1 MNNFIKIAIYK
12 SRTSLSVLFL
22 LSIAGFFALNYLPKA
37 TEPDVSFPGA
47 YIGVGYEGVSPE
59 DSERL
64 LAKPLEDALRT
75 IEGVET
81 VRSTSTTGYAAV
93 VVEFDQD
100 IDLDKAL
107 YDTRVKVDEAKGELP
122 LDARE
127 PTIREFTTSDEPI
140 LTISVSSSILP
151 QRVLVNLTQ
160 DLQDLIETHPNV
172 LQAELNGVPEDL
184 IEAVVEKGKLESY
197 GISMTQLYQAVSNN
211 NRVIPAGSQDTGKGR
226 FAVNVPSVFSSLEDI
241 QSLPIKV
248 SGTSVVT
255 LKDVADVRLTFKD
268 RGGYSR
274 INGKQSLSIDVM
286 KRSGSNIIDTV
297 NDVRK
302 LVEEESKAFP
312 EGVEVNFVRDDSE
325 FALQMIS
332 ELQGNVLTS
341 VALVM
346 IVVLAALGFRT
357 SMLVGMAIPFSY
369 LFALLTLFVLGK
381 EFNFMVMFGMLISM
395 GMTIDGSIV
404 ITEYADRK
412 LAEGMNRVDAYTA
425 AATRMFW
432 PVLSSTTT
440 TLIAFTPLMFMPG
453 FGKFIRDMPITVFC
467 VLVGSLLYSLVFAPI
482 LGAMFGGLAKQSEE
496 EVNNVRK
503 LESADPLSLP
513 GATGLYAR
521 KINQYLDTPGQT
533 IFIILSSIIL
543 CIGLWSQHGKPVSY
557 FPEVAPQF
565 AEVSIS
571 ARGNLAVDE
580 IRDLAIEA
588 EQKIIDLEDIE
599 MLSVWSNSGGS
610 MGMRGINPDKVG
622 GMFVDFYAED
632 DAVSDRNGYE
642 IMDLMRERLND
653 TSGYLVS
660 VEAEKGGPPIG
671 KALQLNVIGKDAKAL
686 KIAIKRIRN
695 YVETEVT
702 GFTNIEDSS
711 DRRGIEWELNID
723 RTKAAQYGAGLSDV
737 GTAVQMVTNGIKVG
751 EYRPLNL
758 DREVDIRVRFPK
770 NERNIDQLEKLN
782 IQTAKGLV
790 PVSSFVETIIKPATK
805 SITRQNGKRVE
816 KLSAETMPGV
826 IPSAKIKQI
835 KDWLAITDL
844 GKGVTVEFDGFDKY
858 NKEAAD
864 YLVLGFIGMLFVM
877 LIVLVA
883 QFNSFYQ
890 ANIVLSAILL
900 SFGGVF
906 ISLLLLDRSFST
918 LQTGISCVALAG
930 IVVNNNIVLIDTFN
944 LLKRNN
950 PGSDTKSVALR
961 SAILR
966 LRPVFLTSF
975 TTIAGLLPIA
985 MGYSVD
991 LIDRS
996 IKQGGYISSSWEQMA
1011 GSLVVGLSV
1020 ATILTLVVTPCAL
1033 ALSDSVRKIPR
1044 RLLRL
1049 MLWPLKIIKNFRVV
1063 KVNN

>member
-1 MNNFIKIAIYK
+1 MNNFIKTAIHK

-127 PTIREFTTSDEPI
+127 PTIREFTTTDEPI

-503 LESADPLSLP
+503 LESSDPLSLP

-543 CIGLWSQHGKPVSY
+543 CIGLWTQHGKPVSY

-906 ISLLLLDRSFST
+906 ISLLILDRSFST

-996 IKQGGYISSSWEQMA
+996 IKQGGYISSFWEQMA

-1049 MLWPLKIIKNFRVV
+1049 MLWPLKLMKNFRVV
-1063 KVNN
+1063 KANN

>member
-1 MNNFIKIAIYK
+1 MKNFISGAIKK
-12 SRTSLSVLFL
+12 SRTSLSILFL
-22 LSIAGFFALNYLPKA
+22 LGLSGVFALNYLPKA
-37 TEPDVSFPGA
+37 TEPDVNFPGA
-47 YIGVGYEGVSPE
+47 FVGVFYEGVSPE

-75 IEGVET
+75 ISGVT
-81 VRSTSTTGYAAV
+81 KITSTSTTGYAGV
-93 VVEFDQD
+93 IMEFDQD
-100 IDLDKAL
+100 VDLDEAL
-107 YDTRVKVDEAKGELP
+107 DDVRIKVDEARAELP

-127 PTIREFTTSDEPI
+127 PTIREFTTSDNPV
-140 LTISVSSSILP
+140 LTISVASDVLP

-160 DLQDLIETHPNV
+160 ELQDLIETHPNV
-172 LQAELNGVPEDL
+172 LEAELNGVPEDL
-184 IEAVVEKGKLESY
+184 IEAIVDKSKLESY
-197 GISMTQLYQAVSNN
+197 GISMNQLYQAVSNN
-211 NRVIPAGSQDTGKGR
+211 NRVIPAGFQDTGSGR
-226 FAVNVPSVFSSLEDI
+226 FAVNVPSVFSDLEDI
-241 QSLPIKV
+241 ESLPIKV
-248 SGTSVVT
+248 SGNSVVT
-255 LKDVADVRLTFKD
+255 LKDVADVSLTFKD

-274 INGKQSLSIDVM
+274 INGQQSLSIDVK
-286 KRSGSNIIDTV
+286 KRLGTNIIDTV
-297 NDVRK
+297 TDIRV
-302 LVEEESKAFP
+302 LVEKAAEDFP
-312 EGVEVNFVRDDSE
+312 EGVEVNFVRDDSA
-325 FALQMIS
+325 FALTMIS

-341 VALVM
+341 IALVM

-369 LFALLTLFVLGK
+369 LFALSVLYILDK

-404 ITEYADRK
+404 VTEYADRK

-453 FGKFIRDMPITVFC
+453 FGAFIRDMPITVFC
-467 VLVGSLLYSLVFAPI
+467 VLVGSLIYSLIFAPI

-496 EVNNVRK
+496 EVNNTRL
-503 LESADPLSLP
+503 LESSDPLSLS
-513 GATGLYAR
+513 GASGVYAR

-533 IFIILSSIIL
+533 ITIILGAIIL
-543 CIGLWSQHGKPVSY
+543 CIGLWMQHGKGIVY
-557 FPEVAPQF
+557 FPTVAPQF
-565 AEVSIS
+565 AEVDIL

-580 IRDLAIEA
+580 IRDIAVDA
-588 EQKIIDLEDIE
+588 EQKIIEIEEIE

-610 MGMRGINPDKVG
+610 GRSQRGGSPDRVG
-622 GMFVDFYAED
+622 GMFIDFWAED
-632 DAVSDRNGYE
+632 DAVSDLDGFQ
-642 IMDLMRERLND
+642 IMDLLREQFVD
-653 TSGYLVS
+653 TSGYIVQ
-660 VEAEKGGPPIG
+660 VEAEEGGPPIG
-671 KALQLNVIGKDAKAL
+671 KPLQLSVRGDNEQELIL
-686 KIAIKRIRN
+686 AIKKIRRF
-695 YVETEVT
+695 VESIGSFIE
-702 GFTNIEDSS
+702 IEDTTVN
-711 DRRGIEWELNID
+711 RGIEWELEIN

-737 GTAVQMVTNGIKVG
+737 GAAVQMVTNGIKVG

-758 DREVDIRVRFPK
+758 DREVDIRIRFPK
-770 NERNIDQLEKLN
+770 SERNIDQLGNLN
-782 IQTAKGLV
+782 VQTQKGLV
-790 PVSSFVETIIKPATK
+790 PVSSFVETNIKPATK
-805 SITRQNGKRVE
+805 SISRQDGKRVHSLAARTVE
-816 KLSAETMPGV
+816 GA
-826 IPSAKIKQI
+826 IPSVQIKKV
-835 KDWLAITDL
+835 KDWLKTADL
-844 GKGVTVEFDGFDKY
+844 GKNVIVGFDGFDKY
-858 NKEAAD
+858 NQEAAE

-906 ISLLLLDRSFST
+906 ISLLVLDRSFST

-950 PGSDTKSVALR
+950 PGSSTKSVALR

-985 MGYSVD
+985 LGYSID
-991 LIDRS
+991 LIDRT
-996 IKQGGYISSSWEQMA
+996 IKTGSYITSFWEQMA
-1011 GSLVVGLSV
+1011 ASLVVGLTV

-1033 ALSDSVRKIPR
+1033 ALSDDMRSLPTRVGRLFMRPILAIYSFRKA
-1044 RLLRL
+1044 
-1049 MLWPLKIIKNFRVV
+1049 N
-1063 KVNN
+1063 

>member
-1 MNNFIKIAIYK
+1 MNNFIKAAIHK

-22 LSIAGFFALNYLPKA
+22 LSVAGFYALNYLPKA

-47 YIGVGYEGVSPE
+47 YIGVAYEGVSPE

-75 IEGVET
+75 IEGVEK
-81 VRSTSTTGYAAV
+81 VRSTSTTGFAAV
-93 VVEFDQD
+93 IVEFDQD

-107 YDTRVKVDEAKGELP
+107 YDVRIKVDEAKGELP
-122 LDARE
+122 LDARV
-127 PTIREFTTSDEPI
+127 PVIREFTTSDEPI

-172 LQAELNGVPEDL
+172 LQADLNGVPEDL

-197 GISMTQLYQAVSNN
+197 GISMSQLYQAVSNN

-255 LKDVADVRLTFKD
+255 LNDVADVRLTFKD
-268 RGGYSR
+268 RSGYSR
-274 INGKQSLSIDVM
+274 INGQQSLSIDVM

-297 NDVRK
+297 KDIRK
-302 LVEEESKAFP
+302 LVEDEAKTFP
-312 EGVEVNFVRDDSE
+312 EGVKVNFVRDDSE

-369 LFALLTLFVLGK
+369 LFALLVLYVLGK

-453 FGKFIRDMPITVFC
+453 VGAFIRDMPITVFC

-503 LESADPLSLP
+503 LESSDPLSLP

-533 IFIILSSIIL
+533 IFIILSSIVL
-543 CIGLWSQHGKPVSY
+543 CIALWTQHGKPVSY

-571 ARGNLAVDE
+571 ARGNLSVDE

-599 MLSVWSNSGGS
+599 MLSVYSNSGGS

-622 GMFVDFYAED
+622 GMFVDFYSED

-642 IMDLMRERLND
+642 IMDLMRERFND
-653 TSGYLVS
+653 TSGYLLT

-671 KALQLNVIGKDAKAL
+671 KALQLNVIGKDEIAL
-686 KIAIKRIRN
+686 KIAIKKIRN
-695 YVETEVT
+695 YVETQVT

-751 EYRPLNL
+751 EYRPLNM

-770 NERNIDQLEKLN
+770 NERNIDQLGKLN
-782 IQTAKGLV
+782 IQTTKGLV
-790 PVSSFVETIIKPATK
+790 PVSSFVETNIKPATK
-805 SITRQNGKRVE
+805 SIIRQNGKRVE

-835 KDWLAITDL
+835 KDWLATTDL

-900 SFGGVF
+900 SFGGVL
-906 ISLLLLDRSFST
+906 ISLLILDRSFST

-996 IKQGGYISSSWEQMA
+996 LKQGGYISSFWEQMA

-1020 ATILTLVVTPCAL
+1020 ATVLTLVVTPCAL
-1033 ALSDSVRKIPR
+1033 ALSDSAKRIPQ
-1044 RLLRL
+1044 
-1049 MLWPLKIIKNFRVV
+1049 KIISLVSWPFRTLNNLRIV
-1063 KVNN
+1063 KVKN

>member
-1 MNNFIKIAIYK
+1 MNNFIKAAIHK

-22 LSIAGFFALNYLPKA
+22 LSVAGFYALNYLPKA

-47 YIGVGYEGVSPE
+47 YIGVAYEGVSPE

-75 IEGVET
+75 IEGVEK
-81 VRSTSTTGYAAV
+81 VRSTSTTGFAAV
-93 VVEFDQD
+93 IVEFDQD
-100 IDLDKAL
+100 VDLDRAL
-107 YDTRVKVDEAKGELP
+107 YDVRIKVDEAKGELP
-122 LDARE
+122 LDARV
-127 PTIREFTTSDEPI
+127 PVIREFTTSDEPI

-172 LQAELNGVPEDL
+172 LQADLNGVPEDL

-197 GISMTQLYQAVSNN
+197 GISMSQLYQAVSNN

-255 LKDVADVRLTFKD
+255 LNDVADVRLTFKD
-268 RGGYSR
+268 RSGYSR
-274 INGKQSLSIDVM
+274 INGQQSLSIDVM

-297 NDVRK
+297 KDIRK
-302 LVEEESKAFP
+302 LVEDEAKTFP
-312 EGVEVNFVRDDSE
+312 EGVKVNFVRDDSE

-369 LFALLTLFVLGK
+369 LFALLVLYVLGK

-453 FGKFIRDMPITVFC
+453 VGAFIRDMPITVFC

-503 LESADPLSLP
+503 LESSDPLSLP

-533 IFIILSSIIL
+533 IFIILSTIVL
-543 CIGLWSQHGKPVSY
+543 CIALWTQHGKPVSY

-571 ARGNLAVDE
+571 ARGNLSVDE

-599 MLSVWSNSGGS
+599 MLSVYSNSGGS

-622 GMFVDFYAED
+622 GMFVDFYSED
-632 DAVSDRNGYE
+632 NAVSDRNGYE
-642 IMDLMRERLND
+642 IMDLMRERFND
-653 TSGYLVS
+653 TSGYLLT

-671 KALQLNVIGKDAKAL
+671 KALQLNVIGKDEIAL
-686 KIAIKRIRN
+686 KIAIKKIRN
-695 YVETEVT
+695 YVETQVT

-751 EYRPLNL
+751 EYRPLNM

-770 NERNIDQLEKLN
+770 NERNIDQLSKLN
-782 IQTAKGLV
+782 IQTTKGLV
-790 PVSSFVETIIKPATK
+790 PVSSFVETNIKPATK
-805 SITRQNGKRVE
+805 SIIRQDGKRVE

-835 KDWLAITDL
+835 KDWLATADL

-858 NKEAAD
+858 NKQAAD

-906 ISLLLLDRSFST
+906 ISLLVLDRSFST

-996 IKQGGYISSSWEQMA
+996 LKQGGYISSFWEQMA

-1020 ATILTLVVTPCAL
+1020 ATVLTLVVTPCAL
-1033 ALSDSVRKIPR
+1033 ALSDSAKRVPQKLISLVSWPYRTINS
-1044 RLLRL
+1044 LRIV
-1049 MLWPLKIIKNFRVV
+1049 KEKN
-1063 KVNN
+1063 

>member
-1 MNNFIKIAIYK
+1 MNNFIKAAIHK

-22 LSIAGFFALNYLPKA
+22 LSVAGFYALNYLPKA

-47 YIGVGYEGVSPE
+47 YIGVAYEGVSPE

-75 IEGVET
+75 IEGVEK
-81 VRSTSTTGYAAV
+81 VRSTSTTGFAAV
-93 VVEFDQD
+93 IVEFDQD

-107 YDTRVKVDEAKGELP
+107 YDVRIKVDEAKGELP
-122 LDARE
+122 LDARV
-127 PTIREFTTSDEPI
+127 PVIREFTTSDEPI

-172 LQAELNGVPEDL
+172 LQADLNGVPEDL

-197 GISMTQLYQAVSNN
+197 GISMSQLYQAVSNN

-255 LKDVADVRLTFKD
+255 LNDVADVRLTFKD
-268 RGGYSR
+268 RSGYSR
-274 INGKQSLSIDVM
+274 INGQQSLSIDVM

-297 NDVRK
+297 KDIRK
-302 LVEEESKAFP
+302 LVEDEAKTFP
-312 EGVEVNFVRDDSE
+312 EGVKVNFVRDDSE

-369 LFALLTLFVLGK
+369 LFALLVLYVLGK

-453 FGKFIRDMPITVFC
+453 VGAFIRDMPITVFC

-503 LESADPLSLP
+503 LESSDPLSLP

-533 IFIILSSIIL
+533 IFIILSSIVL
-543 CIGLWSQHGKPVSY
+543 CIALWTQHGKPVSY

-571 ARGNLAVDE
+571 ARGNLSVDE

-599 MLSVWSNSGGS
+599 MLSVYSNSGGS

-622 GMFVDFYAED
+622 GMFVDFYSED

-642 IMDLMRERLND
+642 IMDLMRERFND
-653 TSGYLVS
+653 TSGYLLT

-671 KALQLNVIGKDAKAL
+671 KALQLNVIGKDEIAL
-686 KIAIKRIRN
+686 KIAIKKIRN
-695 YVETEVT
+695 YVETQVT

-751 EYRPLNL
+751 EYRPLNM

-770 NERNIDQLEKLN
+770 NERNIDQLGKLN
-782 IQTAKGLV
+782 IQTTKGLV
-790 PVSSFVETIIKPATK
+790 PVSSFVETNIKPATK
-805 SITRQNGKRVE
+805 SIIRQNGKRVE

-835 KDWLAITDL
+835 KDWLATTDL

-900 SFGGVF
+900 SFGGVL
-906 ISLLLLDRSFST
+906 ISLLILDRSFST

-950 PGSDTKSVALR
+950 PGSDTKSIALR

-996 IKQGGYISSSWEQMA
+996 LKQGGYISSFWEQMA

-1020 ATILTLVVTPCAL
+1020 ATVLTLVVTPCAL
-1033 ALSDSVRKIPR
+1033 ALSDSAKRIPQ
-1044 RLLRL
+1044 
-1049 MLWPLKIIKNFRVV
+1049 KIISLASWPFRTLNNLRIV
-1063 KVNN
+1063 KVKN

>member
-1 MNNFIKIAIYK
+1 MNNFIKTAIYK
-12 SRTSLSVLFL
+12 SRTSLSILFL
-22 LSIAGFFALNYLPKA
+22 LFIAGFFALNYLPKA
-37 TEPDVSFPGA
+37 TDPDVSFPGA
-47 YIGVGYEGVSPE
+47 MIGVSYEGVSPE

-75 IEGVET
+75 IEGVEK
-81 VRSTSTTGYAAV
+81 VRSTSTTGFAAV
-93 VVEFDQD
+93 IVEFDQD

-107 YDTRVKVDEAKGELP
+107 YDTRVKVDEARGELP

-127 PTIREFTTSDEPI
+127 PFIKEFTTSDEPI

-172 LQAELNGVPEDL
+172 LEAELNGVPEDL

-197 GISMTQLYQAVSNN
+197 GISMSQLFQAVSNN
-211 NRVIPAGSQDTGKGR
+211 NRVIPAGAQDTGKGR
-226 FAVNVPSVFSSLEDI
+226 FTVNVPSVFSSLEDI

-248 SGTSVVT
+248 SGSSVVT
-255 LKDVADVRLTFKD
+255 LEDVANVRLTFKD

-274 INGKQSLSIDVM
+274 INGQQSLSIDIM

-297 NDVRK
+297 NDVRT
-302 LVEEESKAFP
+302 LVEEASQAFP
-312 EGVEVNFVRDDSE
+312 EGVEINYVRDNSE

-369 LFALLTLFVLGK
+369 LFALLVLFVLDK

-412 LAEGMNRVDAYTA
+412 LAEGMNRVEAYSA

-432 PVLSSTTT
+432 PVLSSTVT

-482 LGAMFGGLAKQSEE
+482 LGAMFGGLAKQSEDE
-496 EVNNVRK
+496 INNIRK
-503 LESADPLSLP
+503 LESSDPLSLP
-513 GATGLYAR
+513 GATGIYAR
-521 KINQYLDTPGQT
+521 KVNQFLDTPGQI
-533 IFIILSSIIL
+533 IFIILSAIIL
-543 CIGLWSQHGKPVSY
+543 CIGLWFQNGKGISY

-565 AEVSIS
+565 AQVSIS
-571 ARGNLAVDE
+571 ARGNLSVDE

-599 MLSVWSNSGGS
+599 MLSVWSNSGGE

-632 DAVSDRNGYE
+632 NAVSDRDGYE
-642 IMDLMRERLND
+642 IMELMRDRLSD
-653 TSGYLVS
+653 TSGYLVT

-671 KALQLNVIGKDAKAL
+671 KALQLNVVGKDERAL
-686 KIAIKRIRN
+686 KLAIKKIRN
-695 YVETEVT
+695 YIETEVT

-770 NERNIDQLEKLN
+770 EERNIDQLEKLK
-782 IQTAKGLV
+782 IQTLKGLV
-790 PVSSFVETIIKPATK
+790 PVSSFVETNIKPATK

-826 IPSAKIKQI
+826 VPSDKIKQI
-835 KDWLAITDL
+835 KEWLAVTDL

-858 NKEAAD
+858 NQEAAD
-864 YLVLGFIGMLFVM
+864 YLILGFIGMLFVM

-906 ISLLLLDRSFST
+906 ISLLILDRSFST
-918 LQTGISCVALAG
+918 LQTGISCIALAG

-950 PGSDTKSVALR
+950 PGSDTKSIALR
-961 SAILR
+961 SAVLR

-991 LIDRS
+991 LIDRT
-996 IKQGGYISSSWEQMA
+996 IKSGGYISSFWEQMA

-1020 ATILTLVVTPCAL
+1020 ATVLTLVVTPCAL
-1033 ALSDSVRKIPR
+1033 ALSDSVRRFPKKLS
-1044 RLLRL
+1044 LLIS
-1049 MLWPLKIIKNFRVV
+1049 WPFRQIRNLRVV
-1063 KVNN
+1063 KVKS

>member
-1 MNNFIKIAIYK
+1 MNNFIKTAIYK

-127 PTIREFTTSDEPI
+127 PTIREFTTTDEPI

-503 LESADPLSLP
+503 LESSDPLSLP

-543 CIGLWSQHGKPVSY
+543 CIGLWTQHGKPVSY

-906 ISLLLLDRSFST
+906 ISLLILDRSFST

-996 IKQGGYISSSWEQMA
+996 IKQGGYISSFWEQMA

-1049 MLWPLKIIKNFRVV
+1049 MLWPLKFMKNFRVV

>member
-1 MNNFIKIAIYK
+1 MKNFISGAIKK
-12 SRTSLSVLFL
+12 SRTSLSILVLL
-22 LSIAGFFALNYLPKA
+22 GLSGVFALNYLPKA
-37 TEPDVSFPGA
+37 TEPDVNFPGA
-47 YIGVGYEGVSPE
+47 FVGVFYEGVSPE

-75 IEGVET
+75 ISGVT
-81 VRSTSTTGYAAV
+81 KITSTSTTGYAGV
-93 VVEFDQD
+93 IIEFDQD
-100 IDLDKAL
+100 VDLDEAL
-107 YDTRVKVDEAKGELP
+107 DDVRIKVDEARAELP

-127 PTIREFTTSDEPI
+127 PTIREFTTSDNPV
-140 LTISVSSSILP
+140 LTISVASDVLP

-160 DLQDLIETHPNV
+160 ELQDLIETHPNV
-172 LQAELNGVPEDL
+172 LEAELNGVPEDL
-184 IEAVVEKGKLESY
+184 IEAIVDKSKLESY
-197 GISMTQLYQAVSNN
+197 GISMNQLYQAVSNN
-211 NRVIPAGSQDTGKGR
+211 NRVIPAGFQDTGSGR
-226 FAVNVPSVFSSLEDI
+226 FAVNVPSVFSDLEDI
-241 QSLPIKV
+241 ESLPIKV
-248 SGTSVVT
+248 SGNSVVT
-255 LKDVADVRLTFKD
+255 LKDVADVSLTFKD

-274 INGKQSLSIDVM
+274 INGQQSLSIDVK
-286 KRSGSNIIDTV
+286 KRLGTNIIDTV
-297 NDVRK
+297 TDIRV
-302 LVEEESKAFP
+302 LVEKAAEDFP
-312 EGVEVNFVRDDSE
+312 EGVEVNFVRDDSA
-325 FALQMIS
+325 FALTMIS

-341 VALVM
+341 IALVM

-369 LFALLTLFVLGK
+369 LFALSVLYILDK

-404 ITEYADRK
+404 VTEYADRK

-453 FGKFIRDMPITVFC
+453 FGAFIRDMPITVFC
-467 VLVGSLLYSLVFAPI
+467 VLVGSLIYSLIFAPI

-496 EVNNVRK
+496 EVNNTRL
-503 LESADPLSLP
+503 LESSDPLSLS
-513 GATGLYAR
+513 GASGVYAR

-533 IFIILSSIIL
+533 ITIILGAIIL
-543 CIGLWSQHGKPVSY
+543 CIGLWMQHGKGIVY
-557 FPEVAPQF
+557 FPTVAPQF
-565 AEVSIS
+565 AEVDIL

-580 IRDLAIEA
+580 IRDIAVDA
-588 EQKIIDLEDIE
+588 EQKIIEIEEIE

-610 MGMRGINPDKVG
+610 GRSQRGGSPDRVG
-622 GMFVDFYAED
+622 GMFVDFWAED
-632 DAVSDRNGYE
+632 DAVSDLDGFQ
-642 IMDLMRERLND
+642 IMDLLREQFVD
-653 TSGYLVS
+653 TSGYIVQ
-660 VEAEKGGPPIG
+660 VEAEEGGPPIG
-671 KALQLNVIGKDAKAL
+671 KPLQLSVRGDNEQELILAIQKIRRFVESIGSF
-686 KIAIKRIRN
+686 I
-695 YVETEVT
+695 E
-702 GFTNIEDSS
+702 IEDTTVN
-711 DRRGIEWELNID
+711 RGIEWELEIN

-737 GTAVQMVTNGIKVG
+737 GAAVQMVTNGIKVG

-758 DREVDIRVRFPK
+758 DREVDIRIRFPK
-770 NERNIDQLEKLN
+770 SERNIDQLGNLN
-782 IQTAKGLV
+782 VQTQKGLV
-790 PVSSFVETIIKPATK
+790 PVSSFVETNIKPATK
-805 SITRQNGKRVE
+805 SISRQDGKRVHSLAARTVE
-816 KLSAETMPGV
+816 GA
-826 IPSAKIKQI
+826 IPSVQIKKV
-835 KDWLAITDL
+835 KDWLKTADL
-844 GKGVTVEFDGFDKY
+844 GKNVIVGFDGFDKY
-858 NKEAAD
+858 NQEAAE

-906 ISLLLLDRSFST
+906 ISLLVLDRSFST

-950 PGSDTKSVALR
+950 PGSSTKSVALR

-985 MGYSVD
+985 LGYSID
-991 LIDRS
+991 LIDRTVKTGS
-996 IKQGGYISSSWEQMA
+996 YITSFWEQMA
-1011 GSLVVGLSV
+1011 ASLVVGLTV

-1033 ALSDSVRKIPR
+1033 ALSDDMRSLPTRVGRLFMKPVLAINGFRKA
-1044 RLLRL
+1044 
-1049 MLWPLKIIKNFRVV
+1049 N
-1063 KVNN
+1063 

>member
-1 MNNFIKIAIYK
+1 MNNFIKAAIFK

-22 LSIAGFFALNYLPKA
+22 LFIAGFFALNYLPKA

-47 YIGVGYEGVSPE
+47 MIGVSYEGVSPE

-75 IEGVET
+75 IEGVEN
-81 VRSTSTTGYAAV
+81 VRSTSTTGFAAV
-93 VVEFDQD
+93 IVEFDQD

-127 PTIREFTTSDEPI
+127 PFIREFTTSDEPI

-172 LQAELNGVPEDL
+172 LQADLNGVPEDL

-197 GISMTQLYQAVSNN
+197 GISMSQLYQAVSNN
-211 NRVIPAGSQDTGKGR
+211 NRVIPAGAQDTGKGR
-226 FAVNVPSVFSSLEDI
+226 FTVNVPSVFSSLEDI

-248 SGTSVVT
+248 SGSSVVT
-255 LKDVADVRLTFKD
+255 LEDVADVRLTFKD

-274 INGKQSLSIDVM
+274 INGQQSLSIDIM

-297 NDVRK
+297 KDVRK
-302 LVEEESKAFP
+302 LVEDASKAFP
-312 EGVEVNFVRDDSE
+312 EGVEVNYVRDDSE

-369 LFALLTLFVLGK
+369 LFALLVLFVLDK

-432 PVLSSTTT
+432 PVLSSTVT

-482 LGAMFGGLAKQSEE
+482 LGAMFGGLAKQSEDE
-496 EVNNVRK
+496 INNVRK
-503 LESADPLSLP
+503 LESSDPLSLP
-513 GATGLYAR
+513 GATGIYAR
-521 KINQYLDTPGQT
+521 KVNQFLDTPGQI
-533 IFIILSSIIL
+533 IFIILSAIIL
-543 CIGLWSQHGKPVSY
+543 CIGLWFQNGKGVSY

-565 AEVSIS
+565 AQVSIS
-571 ARGNLAVDE
+571 ARGNLSVDE

-599 MLSVWSNSGGS
+599 MLSVWSNSGGE

-632 DAVSDRNGYE
+632 NAVSDRDGYE
-642 IMDLMRERLND
+642 IMELMRERLSD
-653 TSGYLVS
+653 TSGYLVT

-671 KALQLNVIGKDAKAL
+671 KALQLNVVGKDERAL
-686 KIAIKRIRN
+686 KSAIKKIRN
-695 YVETEVT
+695 YIETEVT

-770 NERNIDQLEKLN
+770 EERNIDQLEKLN
-782 IQTAKGLV
+782 IQTLKGLV
-790 PVSSFVETIIKPATK
+790 PVSSFVEINIKPATK

-826 IPSAKIKQI
+826 VPSDKIKQI
-835 KDWLAITDL
+835 KEWLAVTDL

-858 NKEAAD
+858 NQEAAD
-864 YLVLGFIGMLFVM
+864 YLILGFIGMLFVM

-906 ISLLLLDRSFST
+906 ISLLVLDRSFST
-918 LQTGISCVALAG
+918 LQTGISCIALAG

-950 PGSDTKSVALR
+950 PGSDTKSIALR
-961 SAILR
+961 SAVLR

-991 LIDRS
+991 LIERS
-996 IKQGGYISSSWEQMA
+996 IKAGGYISSFWEQMA

-1020 ATILTLVVTPCAL
+1020 ATVLTLVVTPCAL
-1033 ALSDSVRKIPR
+1033 ALSDSVKRFPKKLFFLIT
-1044 RLLRL
+1044 
-1049 MLWPLKIIKNFRVV
+1049 WPFRPT
-1063 KVNN
+1063 KTLES

>member
-1 MNNFIKIAIYK
+1 MNNFIKTAIFK
-12 SRTSLSVLFL
+12 SRTSLSILFL
-22 LSIAGFFALNYLPKA
+22 LFIAGFFALNYLPKA
-37 TEPDVSFPGA
+37 TDPDVSFPGA
-47 YIGVGYEGVSPE
+47 MIGVSYEGVSPE

-75 IEGVET
+75 IEGVEK
-81 VRSTSTTGYAAV
+81 VRSTSTTGFTAV
-93 VVEFDQD
+93 IVEFDQD

-107 YDTRVKVDEAKGELP
+107 YDTRVKVDEARGELP

-127 PTIREFTTSDEPI
+127 PFIKEFTTSDEPI

-172 LQAELNGVPEDL
+172 LEAELNGVPEDL

-197 GISMTQLYQAVSNN
+197 GISMSQLFQAVSNN
-211 NRVIPAGSQDTGKGR
+211 NRVIPAGAQDTGKGR
-226 FAVNVPSVFSSLEDI
+226 FTVNVPSVFSSLEDI

-248 SGTSVVT
+248 SGSSVVT
-255 LKDVADVRLTFKD
+255 LEDVANVRLTFKD

-274 INGKQSLSIDVM
+274 INGQQSLSIDIM

-297 NDVRK
+297 NDVRT
-302 LVEEESKAFP
+302 LVEEASQAFP
-312 EGVEVNFVRDDSE
+312 EGVEINYVRDNSE

-369 LFALLTLFVLGK
+369 LFALLVLFVLDK

-412 LAEGMNRVDAYTA
+412 LAEGMNRVEAYSA

-432 PVLSSTTT
+432 PVLSSTVT

-482 LGAMFGGLAKQSEE
+482 LGAMFGGLAKQSEDE
-496 EVNNVRK
+496 INNIRK
-503 LESADPLSLP
+503 LESSDPLSLP
-513 GATGLYAR
+513 GATGIYAR
-521 KINQYLDTPGQT
+521 KVNQFLDTPGQI
-533 IFIILSSIIL
+533 IFIILSAIIL
-543 CIGLWSQHGKPVSY
+543 CIGLWFQNGKGISY

-565 AEVSIS
+565 AQVSIS
-571 ARGNLAVDE
+571 ARGNLSVDE

-599 MLSVWSNSGGS
+599 MLSVWSNSGGE

-632 DAVSDRNGYE
+632 NAVSDRDGYE
-642 IMDLMRERLND
+642 IMDLMRDRLSD
-653 TSGYLVS
+653 TSGYLVT

-671 KALQLNVIGKDAKAL
+671 KALQLNVVGKDERAL
-686 KIAIKRIRN
+686 KLAIKKIRN
-695 YVETEVT
+695 YIETEVT

-770 NERNIDQLEKLN
+770 EERNIDQLEKLK
-782 IQTAKGLV
+782 IQTLKGLV
-790 PVSSFVETIIKPATK
+790 PVSSFVETNIKPATK

-826 IPSAKIKQI
+826 VPSDKIKQI
-835 KDWLAITDL
+835 KEWLAVTDL

-858 NKEAAD
+858 NQEAAD
-864 YLVLGFIGMLFVM
+864 YLILGFIGMLFVM

-906 ISLLLLDRSFST
+906 ISLLILDRSFST
-918 LQTGISCVALAG
+918 LQTGISCIALAG

-950 PGSDTKSVALR
+950 PGSDTKSIALR
-961 SAILR
+961 SAVLR

-991 LIDRS
+991 LIDRT
-996 IKQGGYISSSWEQMA
+996 IKSGGYISSFWEQMA

-1020 ATILTLVVTPCAL
+1020 ATVLTLVVTPCAL
-1033 ALSDSVRKIPR
+1033 ALSDSVRRFPKKLS
-1044 RLLRL
+1044 LLIS
-1049 MLWPLKIIKNFRVV
+1049 WPFRQIRNLRVV
-1063 KVNN
+1063 KVKS

>member
-1 MNNFIKIAIYK
+1 MNNFIKAAIFK

-22 LSIAGFFALNYLPKA
+22 LFIAGFFALNYLPKA

-47 YIGVGYEGVSPE
+47 MIGVSYEGVSPE

-75 IEGVET
+75 IEGVEK
-81 VRSTSTTGYAAV
+81 VRSTSTTGFAAV
-93 VVEFDQD
+93 IVEFDQD

-127 PTIREFTTSDEPI
+127 PFIREFTTSDEPI

-172 LQAELNGVPEDL
+172 LQADLNGVPEDL

-197 GISMTQLYQAVSNN
+197 GISMSQLYQAVSNN
-211 NRVIPAGSQDTGKGR
+211 NRVIPAGAQDTGKGR
-226 FAVNVPSVFSSLEDI
+226 FTVNVPSVFSSLEDI

-248 SGTSVVT
+248 SGSSVVT
-255 LKDVADVRLTFKD
+255 LEDVADVRLTFKD

-274 INGKQSLSIDVM
+274 INGQQSLSIDIM

-297 NDVRK
+297 KDVRK
-302 LVEEESKAFP
+302 LVEDASKAFP
-312 EGVEVNFVRDDSE
+312 EGVEVNYVRDDSE

-369 LFALLTLFVLGK
+369 LFALLVLFVLDK

-432 PVLSSTTT
+432 PVLSSTVT

-482 LGAMFGGLAKQSEE
+482 LGAMFGGLAKQSEDE
-496 EVNNVRK
+496 INNVRK
-503 LESADPLSLP
+503 LESSDPLSLP
-513 GATGLYAR
+513 GATGIYAR
-521 KINQYLDTPGQT
+521 KVNQFLDTPGQI
-533 IFIILSSIIL
+533 IFIILSAIIL
-543 CIGLWSQHGKPVSY
+543 CIGLWFQNGKGVSY

-565 AEVSIS
+565 AQVSIS
-571 ARGNLAVDE
+571 ARGNLSVDE

-599 MLSVWSNSGGS
+599 MLSVWSNSGGE

-632 DAVSDRNGYE
+632 NAVSDRDGYE
-642 IMDLMRERLND
+642 IMELMRERLSD
-653 TSGYLVS
+653 TSGYLVT

-671 KALQLNVIGKDAKAL
+671 KALQLNVVGKDERAL
-686 KIAIKRIRN
+686 KSAIKKIRN
-695 YVETEVT
+695 YIETEVT

-770 NERNIDQLEKLN
+770 EERNIDQLEKLN
-782 IQTAKGLV
+782 IQTLKGLV
-790 PVSSFVETIIKPATK
+790 PVSSFVETNIKPATK

-826 IPSAKIKQI
+826 VPSDKIKQI
-835 KDWLAITDL
+835 KEWLAVTDL

-858 NKEAAD
+858 NQEAAD
-864 YLVLGFIGMLFVM
+864 YLILGFIGMLFVM

-906 ISLLLLDRSFST
+906 ISLLVLDRSFST
-918 LQTGISCVALAG
+918 LQTGISCIALAG

-950 PGSDTKSVALR
+950 PGSDTKSIALR
-961 SAILR
+961 SAVLR

-991 LIDRS
+991 LIERS
-996 IKQGGYISSSWEQMA
+996 IKAGGYISSFWEQMA

-1020 ATILTLVVTPCAL
+1020 ATVLTLVVTPCAL
-1033 ALSDSVRKIPR
+1033 ALSDSVKRFPKKLFFLIT
-1044 RLLRL
+1044 
-1049 MLWPLKIIKNFRVV
+1049 WPFRPT
-1063 KVNN
+1063 KTLES

>member
-1 MNNFIKIAIYK
+1 MRSFIRGAIYK
-12 SRTSLSVLFL
+12 SRTSLSILLLILF
-22 LSIAGFFALNYLPKA
+22 SGVFALNYLPKA
-37 TEPDVSFPGA
+37 TEPDINFPGA

-64 LAKPLEDALRT
+64 LAKPLENALRT
-75 IEGVET
+75 ISGVT
-81 VRSTSTTGYAAV
+81 DIRSISQTGYSAV

-100 IDLDKAL
+100 VDIDEAL
-107 YDTRVKVDEAKGELP
+107 YDVRVKVDEARAELP

-127 PTIREFTTSDEPI
+127 PTIREFTTSDNPI
-140 LTISVSSSILP
+140 LTISVASDILP

-184 IEAVVEKGKLESY
+184 IEAIVDKSKLESY
-197 GISMTQLYQAVSNN
+197 GISMNQLYQAVSNN
-211 NRVIPAGSQDTGKGR
+211 NRVIPAGFQDTGTGR
-226 FAVNVPSVFSSLEDI
+226 FAVNVPSVFSTLEDI
-241 QSLPIKV
+241 ETLPIKV
-248 SGTSVVT
+248 SGNSVVT
-255 LKDVADVRLTFKD
+255 LKDVADVSLTFKD

-274 INGKQSLSIDVM
+274 INGQQSLSIDVQ
-286 KRSGSNIIDTV
+286 KRLGTNIIDTV
-297 NDVRK
+297 TDIRNM
-302 LVEEESKAFP
+302 VEEEVENFP
-312 EGVEVNFVRDDSE
+312 EGVSVNFVRDDSQ

-341 VALVM
+341 IALVM

-369 LFALLTLFVLGK
+369 LFALLVLFILDK

-404 ITEYADRK
+404 VTEYADRK
-412 LAEGMNRVDAYTA
+412 LAEGMNRVEAYTA

-453 FGKFIRDMPITVFC
+453 FGAFIRDMPITVFC
-467 VLVGSLLYSLVFAPI
+467 VLVGSLLYSLIFAPI
-482 LGAMFGGLAKQSEE
+482 LGAMFGGLAKQTEQ
-496 EVNNVRK
+496 EVNNTRQ
-503 LESADPLSLP
+503 LESSDPLSLT
-513 GATGLYAR
+513 GASGVYAR

-533 IFIILSSIIL
+533 ITIILAAIVL
-543 CIGLWSQHGKPVSY
+543 CIGLWSHHGKGIVY
-557 FPEVAPQF
+557 FPTVAPQF
-565 AEVSIS
+565 AEVDIL

-580 IRDLAIEA
+580 IRDIAIDA
-588 EQKIIDLEDIE
+588 EQKILDVEEIE

-610 MGMRGINPDKVG
+610 RGLGRRSGSSDRVG
-622 GMFVDFYAED
+622 GMFVDFWAED
-632 DAVSDRNGYE
+632 DAVSDLDGFE
-642 IMDLMRERLND
+642 IMDLLRSKFDD
-653 TSGYLVS
+653 TSGYIVQ
-660 VEAEKGGPPIG
+660 VEAEEGGPPIG
-671 KALQLNVIGKDAKAL
+671 KPLQLNVSGDNEQAL
-686 KIAIKRIRN
+686 VLAVKKIRTF
-695 YVETEVT
+695 VE
-702 GFTNIEDSS
+702 GLGSFIDIEDTTVN
-711 DRRGIEWELNID
+711 RGIEWELEIN

-737 GTAVQMVTNGIKVG
+737 GASVQMVTNGIKVG

-758 DREVDIRVRFPK
+758 DREVDIRIRFPK
-770 NERNIDQLEKLN
+770 SERNIDQLGNLN
-782 IQTAKGLV
+782 VQTAKGLV
-790 PVSSFVETIIKPATK
+790 PVSSFVDTTIKPATK
-805 SITRQNGKRVE
+805 SISRKDGKRVHG
-816 KLSAETMPGV
+816 LSARTVEGA
-826 IPSAKIKQI
+826 IPSVQIKKV
-835 KDWLAITDL
+835 KDWLETADL
-844 GKGVTVEFDGFDKY
+844 GRGVTVSDDGFDKY
-858 NKEAAD
+858 NQEAAD
-864 YLVLGFIGMLFVM
+864 FLVLGFIAMLFVM

-906 ISLLLLDRSFST
+906 ISLLVLDRSFST

-950 PGSDTKSVALR
+950 PGSSTKSLALR

-985 MGYSVD
+985 LGYSID
-991 LIDRS
+991 LIDRT
-996 IKQGGYISSSWEQMA
+996 IKTGSYITSFWEQMA
-1011 GSLVVGLSV
+1011 GSLVVGLTV
-1020 ATILTLVVTPCAL
+1020 ATVLTLVVTPCAL
-1033 ALSDSVRKIPR
+1033 AFSDTVRSFPIR
-1044 RLLRL
+1044 
-1049 MLWPLKIIKNFRVV
+1049 ITNFFKRFFTGRFVSRG
-1063 KVNN
+1063 

>member
-1 MNNFIKIAIYK
+1 MRSFIRGAIYK
-12 SRTSLSVLFL
+12 SRTSLSILLLILF
-22 LSIAGFFALNYLPKA
+22 SGVFALNYLPKA
-37 TEPDVSFPGA
+37 TEPDINFPGA

-64 LAKPLEDALRT
+64 LAKPLENALRT
-75 IEGVET
+75 ISGVT
-81 VRSTSTTGYAAV
+81 DIRSISQTGYSAV

-100 IDLDKAL
+100 VDIDEAL
-107 YDTRVKVDEAKGELP
+107 YDVRVKVDEARAELP

-127 PTIREFTTSDEPI
+127 PTIREFTTSDNPI
-140 LTISVSSSILP
+140 LTISVASDILP

-184 IEAVVEKGKLESY
+184 IEAIVDKSKLESY
-197 GISMTQLYQAVSNN
+197 GISMNQLYQAVSNN
-211 NRVIPAGSQDTGKGR
+211 NRVIPAGFQDTGTGR
-226 FAVNVPSVFSSLEDI
+226 FAVNVPSVFSTLEDI
-241 QSLPIKV
+241 ETLPIKV
-248 SGTSVVT
+248 SGNSVVT
-255 LKDVADVRLTFKD
+255 LKDVADVSLTFKD

-274 INGKQSLSIDVM
+274 INGRQSLSIDVQ
-286 KRSGSNIIDTV
+286 KRLGTNIIDTV
-297 NDVRK
+297 TDIRNM
-302 LVEEESKAFP
+302 VEEEVENFP
-312 EGVEVNFVRDDSE
+312 EGVSVNFVRDDSQ

-341 VALVM
+341 IALVM

-369 LFALLTLFVLGK
+369 LFALLVLFILDK

-404 ITEYADRK
+404 VTEYADRK
-412 LAEGMNRVDAYTA
+412 LAEGMNRVEAYTA

-453 FGKFIRDMPITVFC
+453 FGAFIRDMPITVFC
-467 VLVGSLLYSLVFAPI
+467 VLVGSLLYSLIFAPI
-482 LGAMFGGLAKQSEE
+482 LGAMFGGLAKQTEQ
-496 EVNNVRK
+496 EVNNTRQ
-503 LESADPLSLP
+503 LESSDPLSLT
-513 GATGLYAR
+513 GASGVYAR

-533 IFIILSSIIL
+533 ITIILAAIVL
-543 CIGLWSQHGKPVSY
+543 CIGLWSHHGKGIVY
-557 FPEVAPQF
+557 FPTVAPQF
-565 AEVSIS
+565 AEVDIL

-580 IRDLAIEA
+580 IRDIAIDA
-588 EQKIIDLEDIE
+588 EQKILDVEEIE

-610 MGMRGINPDKVG
+610 RGLGRRSGSSDRVG
-622 GMFVDFYAED
+622 GMFVDFWAED
-632 DAVSDRNGYE
+632 DAVSDLDGFE
-642 IMDLMRERLND
+642 IMDLLRSKFDD
-653 TSGYLVS
+653 TSGYIVQ
-660 VEAEKGGPPIG
+660 VEAEEGGPPIG
-671 KALQLNVIGKDAKAL
+671 KPLQLNVSGDNEQAL
-686 KIAIKRIRN
+686 VLAVKKIRTF
-695 YVETEVT
+695 VE
-702 GFTNIEDSS
+702 GLGSFIDIEDTTVN
-711 DRRGIEWELNID
+711 RGIEWELEIN

-737 GTAVQMVTNGIKVG
+737 GASVQMVTNGIKVG

-758 DREVDIRVRFPK
+758 DREVDIRIRFPK
-770 NERNIDQLEKLN
+770 SERNIDQLGNLN
-782 IQTAKGLV
+782 VQTAKGLV
-790 PVSSFVETIIKPATK
+790 PVSSFVDTTIKPATK
-805 SITRQNGKRVE
+805 SISRKDGKRVHG
-816 KLSAETMPGV
+816 LSARTVEGA
-826 IPSAKIKQI
+826 IPSVQIKKV
-835 KDWLAITDL
+835 KDWLETADL
-844 GKGVTVEFDGFDKY
+844 GRGVTVSDDGFDKY
-858 NKEAAD
+858 NQEAAD
-864 YLVLGFIGMLFVM
+864 FLVLGFIAMLFVM

-906 ISLLLLDRSFST
+906 ISLLVLDRSFST

-950 PGSDTKSVALR
+950 PGSSTKSLALR

-985 MGYSVD
+985 LGYSID
-991 LIDRS
+991 LIDRT
-996 IKQGGYISSSWEQMA
+996 IKTGSYITSFWEQMA
-1011 GSLVVGLSV
+1011 GSLVVGLTV
-1020 ATILTLVVTPCAL
+1020 ATVLTLVVTPCAL
-1033 ALSDSVRKIPR
+1033 AFSDTVRSFPIR
-1044 RLLRL
+1044 
-1049 MLWPLKIIKNFRVV
+1049 ITNFFKRFFTGRFVSRG
-1063 KVNN
+1063 

>member
-1 MNNFIKIAIYK
+1 MKNFISGAIKK
-12 SRTSLSVLFL
+12 SRTSLSILVLL
-22 LSIAGFFALNYLPKA
+22 GLSGVFALNYLPKA
-37 TEPDVSFPGA
+37 TEPDVNFPGA
-47 YIGVGYEGVSPE
+47 FVGVFYEGVSPE

-75 IEGVET
+75 ISGVT
-81 VRSTSTTGYAAV
+81 KITSTSTTGYAGV
-93 VVEFDQD
+93 IIEFDQD
-100 IDLDKAL
+100 VDLDEAL
-107 YDTRVKVDEAKGELP
+107 DDVRIKVDEARAELP

-127 PTIREFTTSDEPI
+127 PTIREFTTSDNPV
-140 LTISVSSSILP
+140 LTISVASDVLP

-160 DLQDLIETHPNV
+160 ELQDLIETHPNV
-172 LQAELNGVPEDL
+172 LEAELNGVPEDL
-184 IEAVVEKGKLESY
+184 IEAIVDKSKLESY
-197 GISMTQLYQAVSNN
+197 GISMNQLYQAVSNN
-211 NRVIPAGSQDTGKGR
+211 NRVIPAGFQDTGSGR
-226 FAVNVPSVFSSLEDI
+226 FAVNVPSVFSDLEDI
-241 QSLPIKV
+241 ESLPIKV
-248 SGTSVVT
+248 SGNSVVT
-255 LKDVADVRLTFKD
+255 LKDVADVSLTFKD

-274 INGKQSLSIDVM
+274 INGQQSLSIDVK
-286 KRSGSNIIDTV
+286 KRLGTNIIDTV
-297 NDVRK
+297 TDIRV
-302 LVEEESKAFP
+302 LVEKAAEDFP
-312 EGVEVNFVRDDSE
+312 EGVEVNFVRDDSA
-325 FALQMIS
+325 FALTMIS

-341 VALVM
+341 IALVM

-369 LFALLTLFVLGK
+369 LFALSVLYILDK

-404 ITEYADRK
+404 VTEYADRK

-453 FGKFIRDMPITVFC
+453 FGAFIRDMPITVFC
-467 VLVGSLLYSLVFAPI
+467 VLVGSLIYSLIFAPI

-496 EVNNVRK
+496 EVNNTRL
-503 LESADPLSLP
+503 LESSDPLSLS
-513 GATGLYAR
+513 GASGVYAR

-533 IFIILSSIIL
+533 ITIILGAIIL
-543 CIGLWSQHGKPVSY
+543 CIGLWMQHGKGIVY
-557 FPEVAPQF
+557 FPTVAPQF
-565 AEVSIS
+565 AEVDIL

-580 IRDLAIEA
+580 IRDIAVDA
-588 EQKIIDLEDIE
+588 EQKIIEIEEIE

-610 MGMRGINPDKVG
+610 GRSQRGGSPDRVG
-622 GMFVDFYAED
+622 GMFVDFWAED
-632 DAVSDRNGYE
+632 DAVSDLDGFQ
-642 IMDLMRERLND
+642 IMDLLREQFVD
-653 TSGYLVS
+653 TSGYIVQ
-660 VEAEKGGPPIG
+660 VEAEEGGPPIG
-671 KALQLNVIGKDAKAL
+671 KPLQLSVRGDNEQELILAIQKIRRFVESIGSF
-686 KIAIKRIRN
+686 I
-695 YVETEVT
+695 E
-702 GFTNIEDSS
+702 IEDTTVN
-711 DRRGIEWELNID
+711 RGIEWELEIN

-737 GTAVQMVTNGIKVG
+737 GAAVQMVTNGIKVG

-758 DREVDIRVRFPK
+758 DREVDIRIRFPK
-770 NERNIDQLEKLN
+770 SERNIDQLGNLN
-782 IQTAKGLV
+782 VQTQKGLV
-790 PVSSFVETIIKPATK
+790 PVSSFVETNIKPATK
-805 SITRQNGKRVE
+805 SISRQDGKRVHSLAARTVE
-816 KLSAETMPGV
+816 GA
-826 IPSAKIKQI
+826 IPSVQIKKV
-835 KDWLAITDL
+835 KDWLKTADL
-844 GKGVTVEFDGFDKY
+844 GKNVIVGFDGFDKY
-858 NKEAAD
+858 NQEAAE

-906 ISLLLLDRSFST
+906 ISLLVLDRSFST

-950 PGSDTKSVALR
+950 PGSSTKSVALR

-985 MGYSVD
+985 LGYSIDLVD
-991 LIDRS
+991 RTVKTGS
-996 IKQGGYISSSWEQMA
+996 YITSFWEQMA
-1011 GSLVVGLSV
+1011 ASLVVGLTV

-1033 ALSDSVRKIPR
+1033 ALSDDMRSLPTRVGRLFMKPVLAINGFRKA
-1044 RLLRL
+1044 
-1049 MLWPLKIIKNFRVV
+1049 N
-1063 KVNN
+1063 

>member
-1 MNNFIKIAIYK
+1 MKNFISGAIKK
-12 SRTSLSVLFL
+12 SRTSLSILVLL
-22 LSIAGFFALNYLPKA
+22 GLSGVFALNYLPKA
-37 TEPDVSFPGA
+37 TEPDVNFPGA
-47 YIGVGYEGVSPE
+47 FVGVFYEGVSPE

-75 IEGVET
+75 ISGVT
-81 VRSTSTTGYAAV
+81 KITSTSTTGYAGV
-93 VVEFDQD
+93 IIEFDQD
-100 IDLDKAL
+100 VDLDEAL
-107 YDTRVKVDEAKGELP
+107 DDVRIKVDEARAELP

-127 PTIREFTTSDEPI
+127 PTIREFTTSDNPV
-140 LTISVSSSILP
+140 LTISVASDVLP

-160 DLQDLIETHPNV
+160 ELQDLIETHPNV
-172 LQAELNGVPEDL
+172 LEAELNGVPEDL
-184 IEAVVEKGKLESY
+184 IEAIVDKSKLESY
-197 GISMTQLYQAVSNN
+197 GISMNQLYQAVSNN
-211 NRVIPAGSQDTGKGR
+211 NRVIPAGFQDTGSGR
-226 FAVNVPSVFSSLEDI
+226 FAVNVPSVFSDLEDI
-241 QSLPIKV
+241 ESLPIKV
-248 SGTSVVT
+248 SGNSVVT
-255 LKDVADVRLTFKD
+255 LKDVADVSLTFKD

-274 INGKQSLSIDVM
+274 INGQQSLSIDVK
-286 KRSGSNIIDTV
+286 KRLGTNIIDTV
-297 NDVRK
+297 TDIRV
-302 LVEEESKAFP
+302 LVEKAAEDFP
-312 EGVEVNFVRDDSE
+312 EGVEVNFVRDDSA
-325 FALQMIS
+325 FALTMIS

-341 VALVM
+341 IALVM

-369 LFALLTLFVLGK
+369 LFALSVLYILDK

-404 ITEYADRK
+404 VTEYADRK

-453 FGKFIRDMPITVFC
+453 FGAFIRDMPITVFC
-467 VLVGSLLYSLVFAPI
+467 VLVGSLIYSLIFAPI

-496 EVNNVRK
+496 EVNNTRL
-503 LESADPLSLP
+503 LESSDPLSLS
-513 GATGLYAR
+513 GASGVYAR

-533 IFIILSSIIL
+533 ITIILGAIIL
-543 CIGLWSQHGKPVSY
+543 CIGLWMQHGKGIVY
-557 FPEVAPQF
+557 FPTVAPQF
-565 AEVSIS
+565 AEVDIL

-580 IRDLAIEA
+580 IRDIAVDA
-588 EQKIIDLEDIE
+588 EKKIIEIEEIE

-610 MGMRGINPDKVG
+610 GRSQRGGSPDRVG
-622 GMFVDFYAED
+622 GMFVDFWAED
-632 DAVSDRNGYE
+632 DAVSDLDGFQ
-642 IMDLMRERLND
+642 IMDLLREQFVD
-653 TSGYLVS
+653 TSGYIVQ
-660 VEAEKGGPPIG
+660 VEAEEGGPPIG
-671 KALQLNVIGKDAKAL
+671 KPLQLSVRGDNEQELILAIQKIRRFVESIGSF
-686 KIAIKRIRN
+686 I
-695 YVETEVT
+695 E
-702 GFTNIEDSS
+702 IEDTTVT
-711 DRRGIEWELNID
+711 RGIEWELEIN

-737 GTAVQMVTNGIKVG
+737 GAAVQMVTNGIKVG

-758 DREVDIRVRFPK
+758 DREVDIRIRFPK
-770 NERNIDQLEKLN
+770 SERNIDQLGNLN
-782 IQTAKGLV
+782 VQTQKGLV
-790 PVSSFVETIIKPATK
+790 PVSSFVETNIKPATK
-805 SITRQNGKRVE
+805 SISRQDGKRVHSLAARTVE
-816 KLSAETMPGV
+816 GA
-826 IPSAKIKQI
+826 IPSVQIKKV
-835 KDWLAITDL
+835 KDWLKTADL
-844 GKGVTVEFDGFDKY
+844 GKDVIVGFDGFDKY
-858 NKEAAD
+858 NQEAAE

-906 ISLLLLDRSFST
+906 ISLLVLDRSFST

-950 PGSDTKSVALR
+950 PGSSTKSVALR

-985 MGYSVD
+985 LGYSID
-991 LIDRS
+991 LIDRTVKTGS
-996 IKQGGYISSSWEQMA
+996 YITSFWEQMA
-1011 GSLVVGLSV
+1011 ASLVVGLTV

-1033 ALSDSVRKIPR
+1033 ALSDDMRSLPTRVGRLFMKPVLAIYSFRKA
-1044 RLLRL
+1044 
-1049 MLWPLKIIKNFRVV
+1049 N
-1063 KVNN
+1063 